1 MKIAVDRIT
10 KWIFVTGMIRSG
22 TTFAGKILTLPI
34 EVDYIHEPFNGGYRL
49 SDGQPFSPRYV
60 RPEPHGAQARQ
71 YRNHLAPL
79 FDYEFG
85 LNTTH
90 HPDDSWT
97 RKIVKALFG
106 SRGPLHLKWAKLNL
120 FHRASVIKDPVGKLA
135 TSFLHETFDVQPV
148 ILIRHPAS
156 LAASLKRVGW
166 FPEMKDFTQQPELVE
181 DYFADEP
188 EFLQRDWPTRL
199 LESMAH
205 WRAAYKVLLT
215 QADSYADWEVLT
227 HEELSAEPISVFK
240 RLYQAL
246 DLPWSSRIVRSIRK
260 LTNTRDSAEARG
272 GQAMDLSRNS
282 ADIFE
287 MRRDSL
293 SKDERQAIFEIVEDV
308 ALQVYSRESFDID

>member
-1 MKIAVDRIT
+1 MKIAVYHIT
-10 KWIFVTGMIRSG
+10 NWIFVTGMIRSG
-22 TTFAGKILTLPI
+22 TTFAGKILTIPI

-60 RPEPHGAQARQ
+60 RPENCDAQARQ
-71 YRNHLAPL
+71 YRDHLAPL
-79 FDYEFG
+79 FDYEFE

-97 RKIVKALFG
+97 RKIVKTLFG
-106 SRGPLHLKWAKLNL
+106 SRGPLYLKLAKLNP

-166 FPEMKDFTQQPELVE
+166 FPEMKDFVQQPELVE

-188 EFLQRDWPTRL
+188 DFLQRDWPSRL

-205 WRAAYKVLLT
+205 WRATYKVLLT
-215 QADSYADWEVLT
+215 QAASHSNWQIVT
-227 HEELSAEPISVFK
+227 HEELSAHPVSVFK
-240 RLYQAL
+240 RLYQTL
-246 DLPWSSRIVRSIRK
+246 DLPWSNRVAHTIRK

-293 SKDERQAIFEIVEDV
+293 SKDERKAIFEIVEDV
-308 ALQVYSRESFDID
+308 ALQVYSRDSFAID